1 MPRPRGAQA
10 GHRSRRVVA
19 FGRRARGGGASDL
32 HRRFTPYPV
41 GQSAGEPFLRRV
53 SPTGRLFFP
62 ECRSAERN
70 DMVAIAALDR
80 IGAITDNRCCCT
92 RGRCRSPFQNLW
104 ITCCQL
110 GNESH
115 SFTSI
120 RLMDTGS
127 RLLTRSSL
135 AGPRLGAVTFQGDTA
150 HHAKHP
156 ATDQESVP
164 GVFML
169 AHQSARSNALSA
181 GIRRK
186 TANLGR
192 TATAHQLSHFLPGYP
207 QTARGQPTAGR
218 SGVGAAGPNWSDLV
232 LTRWLVRLIA
242 AAVWAPFMP
251 TAPQA
256 ADPKIGDALRDAASA
271 AFERLSTWAV
281 ENLDYA

>member
-1 MPRPRGAQA
+1 MPTSVGNRFPLALPQLRVCLLRLLTLRPAGLSSPAYRDFQLCDERNRYLENVDVELIGCAKSGHSETPRGAYA
-10 GHRSRRVVA
+10 
-19 FGRRARGGGASDL
+19 
-32 HRRFTPYPV
+32 
-41 GQSAGEPFLRRV
+41 
-53 SPTGRLFFP
+53 
-62 ECRSAERN
+62 
-70 DMVAIAALDR
+70 
-80 IGAITDNRCCCT
+80 
-92 RGRCRSPFQNLW
+92 
-104 ITCCQL
+104 
-110 GNESH
+110 
-115 SFTSI
+115 
-120 RLMDTGS
+120 S
-127 RLLTRSSL
+127 RLISAAATGDQERLEQLCECVWLPAHHL